1 MRTKA
6 PASRKVIQ
14 ARTYEPSQAFLPRDY
29 LDAIILA
36 ILPEIQYLA
45 ARPRRQN
52 WDFDIPDVGV
62 LRLNFDGMGV
72 ATVDMAS
79 SHTPRMLVVLHTL
92 HRVLGDRLV
101 WGGSWEAPRE

>member
-1 MRTKA
+1 
-6 PASRKVIQ
+6 
-14 ARTYEPSQAFLPRDY
+14 
-29 LDAIILA
+29 LA

-62 LRLNFDGMGV
+62 LRLNFDGMGM

-79 SHTPRMLVVLHTL
+79 SHTPRMLIVLHAL
-92 HRVLGDRLV
+92 HSAMGDNFVYL
-101 WGGSWEAPRE
+101 PRGDCHE